1 MIKAAEKDL
10 DSNQLPIDGDELMSL
25 NHIAIKV
32 TDEPEE
38 ELHAPLLVN
47 LVQDTGFKNI
57 SVQDKKRVIVA
68 TKSNWCCILM
78 WIFFLVFV
86 TTVLAT
92 ISLFVLRSQ
101 SKHP

>member
-57 SVQDKKRVIVA
+57 SVQVNVTWWLICEKK
-68 TKSNWCCILM
+68 
-78 WIFFLVFV
+78 
-86 TTVLAT
+86 
-92 ISLFVLRSQ
+92 
-101 SKHP
+101 KHIPIHQFIMG